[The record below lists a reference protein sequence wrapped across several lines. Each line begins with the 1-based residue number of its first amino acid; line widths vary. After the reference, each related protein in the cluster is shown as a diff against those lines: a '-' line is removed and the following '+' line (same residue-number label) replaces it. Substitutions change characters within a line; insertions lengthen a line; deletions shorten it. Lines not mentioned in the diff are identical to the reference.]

1 VSEATN
7 ALPVRVFL
15 VEDSPM
21 IRDRLTESVSVP
33 GRIEV
38 VGHASGETTAIEA
51 LRDEAWDALVLDLKL
66 AEGSGFGILRTLRR
80 EGRPVGTRIIVLT
93 SYANSYYR
101 AKSEEYG
108 ADLFLDKA
116 RDYQRVRE
124 VLEDMAEGRA

>member
-1 VSEATN
+1 MNEATN
-7 ALPVRVFL
+7 AFPVRVFL
-15 VEDSPM
+15 VEDSPI
-21 IRDRLTESVSVP
+21 IRERLTESVTVP

-38 VGHASGETTAIEA
+38 VGHADGEKAGVEA
-51 LRDEAWDALVLDLKL
+51 LRDGKWDALVLDLQL
-66 AEGSGFGILRTLRR
+66 AEGTGFGILRALHR
-80 EGRPVGTRIIVLT
+80 EGRPAGARIIVLT